1 MKLTSY
7 DEIWES
13 FLINCKASDID
24 IPQLPEKIYEAIH
37 NGIRHFNNRLREE
50 MEWDDLNETVDRVMT
65 NDHLLILSH
74 YIRYFFLINQK
85 TYFESVWQPFQKDV
99 GVKNFSSQLKS
110 IESSIYEEQKII
122 DRIIMNSEEDY
133 L

>member
-1 MKLTSY
+1 MTSY

-13 FLINCKASDID
+13 FLNNCKASDID

-37 NGIRHFNNRLREE
+37 NAIRHFNNRLREE
-50 MEWDDLNETVDRVMT
+50 MKWDDQAETVDRVMT

-74 YIRYFFLINQK
+74 YIRYFFLVNQK
-85 TYFESVWQPFQKDV
+85 TYFQSLFQPFMKDV

-110 IESSIYEEQKII
+110 IESSIYEEQKMI